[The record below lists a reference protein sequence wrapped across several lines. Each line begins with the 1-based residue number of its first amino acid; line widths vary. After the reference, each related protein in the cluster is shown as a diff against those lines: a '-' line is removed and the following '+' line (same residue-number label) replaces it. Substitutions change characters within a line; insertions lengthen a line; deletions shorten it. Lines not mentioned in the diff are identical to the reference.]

1 VGTCYVSGRL
11 VGHGARRA
19 DGRLGRRDR
28 GRARMISNLQL
39 LRALA
44 ALGVVFYHTAFT
56 FNGGVHT
63 EFQGVAVFFVISG
76 FIMTHITRDDSGH
89 FFTQRLIRIV
99 PLYWLCTLPFLA
111 MWFKGTGR
119 AWADASIAHIVES
132 LFFIP
137 YRDVN
142 GDTLPLLG
150 VGWTLNLEM
159 FFYAVFAL
167 SLAVSR
173 RWAPALTC
181 AALIAAK
188 IIPSRLDCSAL
199 PCEFY
204 AHDYTSF
211 LMAGILSFYAWKALA
226 PHMLGRGS
234 IVALLTAVMVAVFLA
249 LNVHPPFAAAALRW
263 SPFPLGY
270 LMPPLLVISLLLL
283 HSAQL
288 RWKWRLALLLGD
300 ASYALYLTHTIV
312 IEAYRVGRDR
322 LVGDQIAVLNPA
334 DSLIAAAALMA
345 VCSAIAVV
353 VHLRIELPIVRW
365 LRRKLVVRATP
376 RPDPDAA
383 SPSCAASRRPP

>member
-1 VGTCYVSGRL
+1 
-11 VGHGARRA
+11 
-19 DGRLGRRDR
+19 
-28 GRARMISNLQL
+28 MISNLQL

-63 EFQGVAVFFVISG
+63 EFLGVAVFFVISG
-76 FIMTHITRDDSGH
+76 FIMTYITRDESGH
-89 FFTQRLIRIV
+89 FLTQRLIRIV
-99 PLYWLCTLPFLA
+99 PLYWLCTLPFIA
-111 MWFKGTGR
+111 VSFKGTGR
-119 AWADASIAHIVES
+119 AAADASIAHVLES

-137 YRDVN
+137 YKDLN

-181 AALIAAK
+181 AALIGAK
-188 IIPSRLDCSAL
+188 IVPSRLGCSAL

-204 AHDYTSF
+204 AHDYTTF
-211 LMAGILSFYAWKALA
+211 LIAGVLSFYVWKALA
-226 PHMLGRGS
+226 PHVLGRGA
-234 IVALLTAVMVAVFLA
+234 IVALLTAVTVAVFLL

-263 SPFPLGY
+263 SPLPLVY
-270 LMPPLLVISLLLL
+270 VMPPLLVISLLLL

-288 RWKWRLALLLGD
+288 QCRWRFALLLGD

-312 IEAYRVGRDR
+312 MQAYHVGRNR

-334 DSLIAAAALMA
+334 DSLFAAAALMA

-365 LRRKLVVRATP
+365 LRRKLVPRSGSATP
-376 RPDPDAA
+376 RPGPDAA
-383 SPSCAASRRPP
+383 SPPGAPPAVRHDRAIGPAPGDFPIA

>member
-1 VGTCYVSGRL
+1 
-11 VGHGARRA
+11 
-19 DGRLGRRDR
+19 
-28 GRARMISNLQL
+28 MISNLQL

-76 FIMTHITRDDSGH
+76 FIMTHITRDDSSH
-89 FFTQRLIRIV
+89 FLTQRLIRIV
-99 PLYWLCTLPFLA
+99 PLYWLCTLPFIA

-119 AWADASIAHIVES
+119 AWADGSIAHIAES

-142 GDTLPLLG
+142 GDALPLLG

-159 FFYAVFAL
+159 FFYAIFAL

-173 RWAPALTC
+173 RWAPVLTC
-181 AALIAAK
+181 AVLMGAK
-188 IIPSRLDCSAL
+188 IVPSRLGCSAL

-204 AHDYTSF
+204 AHDYTTF
-211 LMAGILSFYAWKALA
+211 LMAGVLCFYAWKALA
-226 PHMLGRGS
+226 PHVLGRGS
-234 IVALLTAVMVAVFLA
+234 IVAVLTAVTVAIFLA
-249 LNVHPPFAAAALRW
+249 WNVDPPFAAAALRW
-263 SPFPLGY
+263 SPFPLNY

-288 RWKWRLALLLGD
+288 RWRWRLALLLGD

-312 IEAYRVGRDR
+312 MQAYQVGRNW

-334 DSLIAAAALMA
+334 DSLAATAALMA
-345 VCSAIAVV
+345 VCSAVAIV
-353 VHLRIELPIVRW
+353 VHLHIELPIVRW
-365 LRRKLVVRATP
+365 LRRKLLTRAAP
-376 RPDPDAA
+376 PPGPDAA
-383 SPSCAASRRPP
+383 NPMPRGSKGSS